1 MILDEIDRIAS
12 AKLYDFIDATVD
24 EEIID
29 KNKIDFTFNVV
40 DSQKFYVERI
50 NILGNFT
57 TIEEV
62 IRNSLIVD
70 EGDPLNTLLYNK
82 SLDQIR
88 SLGIFKSVK
97 GIIKDGS
104 DQNTKEIDFIVE
116 EKATGEI
123 SLAAGVGTSGSTI
136 GGGIKEKNFLG
147 KGINLSTNLEISEE
161 SVKGQ
166 FIYSKPNFAYTD
178 NTLFTSLRSTTTD
191 NLTDYGYK
199 VSNTGLSIGTEFEQ
213 YENLFLILH

>member
-29 KNKIDFTFNVV
+29 KNKINFTFNVV

-97 GIIKDGS
+97 GK
-104 DQNTKEIDFIVE
+104 
-116 EKATGEI
+116 
-123 SLAAGVGTSGSTI
+123 
-136 GGGIKEKNFLG
+136 
-147 KGINLSTNLEISEE
+147 
-161 SVKGQ
+161 
-166 FIYSKPNFAYTD
+166 
-178 NTLFTSLRSTTTD
+178 
-191 NLTDYGYK
+191 
-199 VSNTGLSIGTEFEQ
+199 
-213 YENLFLILH
+213 